1 MCRTV
6 WSLQTDVDYV
16 HSVVADLEKEWVHLL
31 IETLWRSENAPS
43 PSDVCMCHQWPPF
56 LQVFYRTEFRLAGGD
71 LPTSRLLPWPRQP
84 QGDFRRLQ
92 RESQVSIVHTVHV
105 TPVLSVSPVPWHLIR
120 TKCNRNHYGNFGEVS
135 PERVEMHES
144 YTDEYKDES
153 GEKWEGASKRE
164 LLGRLPRYLVFHRHF
179 SKSDQGH
186 QQQHP
191 LSFSL
196 QCSLLLSS
204 VVLFLAT

>member
-1 MCRTV
+1 MFNVSNRLISADWCGLRSQRGCRSGKRVSTFTHRDIV
-6 WSLQTDVDYV
+6 
-16 HSVVADLEKEWVHLL
+16 KEWK
-31 IETLWRSENAPS
+31 RSQRCVYVS
-43 PSDVCMCHQWPPF
+43 PMTSFCSGF
-56 LQVFYRTEFRLAGGD
+56 LQSWVQACWRWSPHQPPITLTS
-71 LPTSRLLPWPRQP
+71 PTSR
-84 QGDFRRLQ
+84 RLSETPE
-92 RESQVSIVHTVHV
+92 RESSKQRTYIGV

-120 TKCNRNHYGNFGEVS
+120 TKCNRNHYGNFGEAS

-144 YTDEYKDES
+144 YTDECKDES

-204 VVLFLAT
+204 VVLFLAI

>member
-56 LQVFYRTEFRLAGGD
+56 VQVFYRTEFRLAGGD

-92 RESQVSIVHTVHV
+92 RESQVSNVHTV
-105 TPVLSVSPVPWHLIR
+105 
-120 TKCNRNHYGNFGEVS
+120 
-135 PERVEMHES
+135 RVWRLCCLWVQCPDIWLGQNAIEIIM
-144 YTDEYKDES
+144 
-153 GEKWEGASKRE
+153 GILEKPALRE
-164 LLGRLPRYLVFHRHF
+164 LKCMRATQMSIRMSQEKSGREQA
-179 SKSDQGH
+179 SE
-186 QQQHP
+186 
-191 LSFSL
+191 SF
-196 QCSLLLSS
+196 
-204 VVLFLAT
+204 